1 MDLEDGRRPLPSA
14 VRPDDPSLHAPAVR
28 ALEGELFGSHQLD
41 LPEQVPVQVGESRL
55 TAAEVVNKEVA
66 RRRGIGAGQHHSAS
80 LPVHAEPINAA
91 LALDDGS
98 RSPTSARCRVD
109 QRCAVAGRLRIDFRV
124 GKGRR
129 ERFGQSSDASRP
141 VRLRDHQV
149 RVAVFVA
156 AWRCG
161 EGETA
166 PIRRPRRR
174 SGVHRLI
181 GQPRQPFRRQVENPD
196 IVGRPAPSLL
206 GAIGGKRDLPPI
218 R

>member
-1 MDLEDGRRPLPSA
+1 MAGGRSPALFGRMT
-14 VRPDDPSLHAPAVR
+14 SLHAPAVR

-80 LPVHAEPINAA
+80 LPVQAEPINAA

-109 QRCAVAGRLRIDFRV
+109 QRCAVAGRLGIDFRGVRRPVEVRRAMECALIIDAGV

-129 ERFGQSSDASRP
+129 ELFGQSSDASRP

-161 EGETA
+161 EGEATA
-166 PIRRPRRR
+166 IRGP
-174 SGVHRLI
+174 
-181 GQPRQPFRRQVENPD
+181 
-196 IVGRPAPSLL
+196 GR
-206 GAIGGKRDLPPI
+206 
-218 R
+218 